1 MAKILTITL
10 NPAIDV
16 TIQLNELQIGEV
28 NRQESVEIHA
38 AGKGLN
44 VAQVL
49 KDLGHDVIVSGF
61 LGTSNRQIFDTHFE
75 QVQFQSE
82 FIYIEGETRQNI
94 KIAEHYGRMTDL
106 NGKGFLVSELD
117 KKNLFQKIE
126 MILPQVEVVAI
137 AGSLPQG
144 FSIDE
149 FQKLIKLI
157 QKHGKKVALDT
168 SGKALV
174 AAIECQPW
182 MIKPNT
188 DELVESYQLPAT
200 AYVQQKELFKNLAK
214 IEHVVISMGE
224 DGVNWLHETHPLHA
238 QAPKVV
244 VKSTVGAGDSLLA
257 GMIHGLIN
265 NFSAEETLKT
275 ATAIA
280 SHAVTQIGF
289 RIPNAEMLNQLKAQ
303 TTINSLSESDANC

>member
-1 MAKILTITL
+1 
-10 NPAIDV
+10 
-16 TIQLNELQIGEV
+16 
-28 NRQESVEIHA
+28 
-38 AGKGLN
+38 
-44 VAQVL
+44 
-49 KDLGHDVIVSGF
+49 
-61 LGTSNRQIFDTHFE
+61 
-75 QVQFQSE
+75 
-82 FIYIEGETRQNI
+82 
-94 KIAEHYGRMTDL
+94 MTDL
-106 NGKGFLVSELD
+106 NGKGFFVYELD

-126 MILPQVEVVAI
+126 MILPQVDVVAI

-144 FSIDE
+144 FSADE
-149 FQKLIKLI
+149 LQQLIKLI
-157 QKHGKKVALDT
+157 QEQGKNVALDT

-200 AYVQQKELFKNLAK
+200 TYAEQKKLFANLAK

-224 DGVNWLHETHPLHA
+224 DGVNWLHDTHTLHA
-238 QAPKVV
+238 TAPKVI

-257 GMIHGLIN
+257 GMIHGLLSG
-265 NFSAEETLKT
+265 FSAEETLKI

-289 RIPNAEMLNQLKAQ
+289 RIPNAEKLNQLKAQ

>member
-16 TIQLNELQIGEV
+16 TIQLTELQVGEV

-49 KDLGHDVIVSGF
+49 KDLEHDVIVSGF

-75 QVQFQSE
+75 QAQFQPE

-94 KIAEHYGRMTDL
+94 KIAEHSGRMTDL

-126 MILPQVEVVAI
+126 MILPQVDVVAI

-149 FQKLIKLI
+149 LQQLIKLI
-157 QKHGKKVALDT
+157 QQQGKKVALDT

-188 DELVESYQLPAT
+188 DELVESYQLPAAT
-200 AYVQQKELFKNLAK
+200 YTEQKKLFDNLAK

-224 DGVNWLHETHPLHA
+224 NGVNWLHDTHPLHA
-238 QAPKVV
+238 KAPKVI

-265 NFSAEETLKT
+265 GFSDEETLKT

-289 RIPNAEMLNQLKAQ
+289 RIPNAETLNELKAQ